1 MYWKSVHKTDSE
13 TQIKSISI
21 RRYLVKVFLPLFFGL
36 WITSAVVSFCIVFGF
51 VQGMFDRDLANS
63 ADSVVGRLH
72 VKAGKLVCDMP
83 PIALAMLR
91 GADNNRVFYSVTTS
105 SGKLLFG
112 DGSIAFPSEK
122 ERAGELK
129 LEEPRVFDW
138 RLKDKDLRVV
148 EVKVDV
154 DDYTEDGEP
163 APLVVRLA
171 ETVEYRRH
179 FQENML
185 LGIAVPQFFVIALA
199 LVAAYRGTGI
209 ILRPL
214 SQLQAQLA
222 RRSPGDLAAVSR
234 AGMPEEVQPLIEAI
248 NGLLLRL
255 EEDIN
260 MKRRFISNA
269 AHQLRT
275 PLAGLKTY
283 SSLGLD
289 LYDPEELRDIVR
301 QLDSGIDRASRMV
314 NQLLGLARANRSS
327 DLALIDKKDVDLKE
341 LIYDVER
348 ELEPLAANRK
358 IELVHQFESDTIDSK
373 VKGDPVGLRNLLVNL
388 VENALIYSPTDS
400 RVTVVLES
408 GKGAEANRLILKVVD
423 QGPGIEESEI
433 EKVFERFYRARGASG
448 NGSGLGLAI
457 VKEVLDG
464 LGGSIEVLNNP
475 LPQSGLTMRVIF

>member
-1 MYWKSVHKTDSE
+1 MSTDKSE
-13 TQIKSISI
+13 AQNKSISI

-36 WITSAVVSFCIVFGF
+36 WITSAVVSFCFVFGF
-51 VQGMFDRDLANS
+51 VQNMFDRDLANS
-63 ADSVVGRLH
+63 ADSVVGRLR
-72 VKAGKLVCDMP
+72 VKDGKLVCDMP
-83 PIALAMLR
+83 ASALAMLR
-91 GADNNRVFYSVTTS
+91 GSDNNRVFYSVTAS

-112 DGSIAFPSEK
+112 DGSIAFPSEQ

-129 LEEPRVFDW
+129 LDEPRVFDW
-138 RLKDKDLRVV
+138 RLKDKELRVV

-154 DDYTEDGEP
+154 DEYTENGEP

-199 LVAAYRGTGI
+199 LAAAYRGTGI

-214 SQLQAQLA
+214 SELQAQLA
-222 RRSPGDLAAVSR
+222 RRSPGDLAPVSR
-234 AGMPEEVQPLIEAI
+234 SGMPEEVQPLIEAI

-289 LYDPEELRDIVR
+289 LYDADELRDIVR

-341 LIYDVER
+341 LIYDVKR
-348 ELEPLAANRK
+348 ELEPLAGNRK
-358 IELVHQFESDTIDSK
+358 IEISHQFDSDIEDSK

-388 VENALIYSPTDS
+388 IENALIYSPQGTK
-400 RVTVVLES
+400 VTVALER
-408 GKGAEANRLILKVVD
+408 GKGADANKLVLNVID

-433 EKVFERFYRARGASG
+433 EKVFERFYRARGAPG

-457 VKEVLDG
+457 VKEVLDSV
-464 LGGSIEVLNNP
+464 GGTIEVLNNP
-475 LPQSGLTMRVIF
+475 LPQNGLTMRVVF

>member
-1 MYWKSVHKTDSE
+1 M
-13 TQIKSISI
+13 
-21 RRYLVKVFLPLFFGL
+21 
-36 WITSAVVSFCIVFGF
+36 VSFCFVFSF
-51 VQGMFDRDLANS
+51 VQNMFDRDLANS
-63 ADSVVGRLH
+63 ADSVVGRLR
-72 VKAGKLVCDMP
+72 VKDGKLVCDMP
-83 PIALAMLR
+83 ASALAMLR
-91 GADNNRVFYSVTTS
+91 GADNNRVFYSVTAS

-129 LEEPRVFDW
+129 LDEPRVFDW

-154 DDYTEDGEP
+154 DEYTENGEP

-199 LVAAYRGTGI
+199 LVAAYRSTGI

-214 SQLQAQLA
+214 SELQAQLA
-222 RRSPGDLAAVSR
+222 RRSPGDLAPVSHS
-234 AGMPEEVQPLIEAI
+234 GMPEEVQPLIEAI

-283 SSLGLD
+283 SSLGLE
-289 LYDPEELRDIVR
+289 LYDADELKDIVR

-327 DLALIDKKDVDLKE
+327 DLALTDKKEVDLRE
-341 LIYDVER
+341 LIYDVEQ
-348 ELEPLAANRK
+348 ELEPLAANK
-358 IELVHQFESDTIDSK
+358 QIELLHQFEAGLEDSK

-388 VENALIYSPTDS
+388 LENALIYSPAGT
-400 RVTVVLES
+400 RVIVVLER
-408 GKGAEANRLILKVVD
+408 GKGADANRLVLNVID

-457 VKEVLDG
+457 VKEVLDS
-464 LGGSIEVLNNP
+464 LGGTIEVLNNP
-475 LPQSGLTMRVIF
+475 LPQNGLTMRVVF